1 LNVLTNLVFLARQVE
16 SEPGFIVGP
25 IAALFGHVVNFLF
38 NIVFAVGPAHSLGFT
53 IILMTIIF
61 RACMMPLS
69 IKAQKSMMRMRE
81 LKPEL
86 DKIEAKYGNSKDPE
100 IIKKKNAEKQV
111 LMQKHDANPL
121 KGCFPMLLQMPL
133 FIGLNFI
140 MRQAFLYIVYLR
152 ELYHDLAAAIQQV
165 PGYIEMIW
173 PTAYELLPRS
183 ILQNNDE
190 VYHLMVN
197 RGLSFEA
204 AREQVGDVIS
214 LSVPADL
221 ARVISRFTSENWLE
235 LQEKILSDLPAH
247 YWTAIAQL
255 NDYRQSI
262 ETFFGLSM
270 VEQSG
275 WTWPHILLPL
285 LTIITML
292 CSQWVMQL
300 RTADPNADEKVKMQ
314 QKIMLVAM
322 PLFLGF
328 ITVGLPGG
336 VALFWVTSQVYQFVQ
351 DLILNKK
358 DGIPLKLP
366 FSKKDAS

>member
-1 LNVLTNLVFLARQVE
+1 MNVLTNLVFLARQVE
-16 SEPGFIVGP
+16 REPGFIVGP
-25 IAALFGHVVNFLF
+25 IAAIFGHVVNFLF
-38 NIVFAVGPAHSLGFT
+38 NIVFAIGPANSLGFT

-86 DKIEAKYGNSKDPE
+86 DKIQAKYGNSKDPE
-100 IIKKKNAEKQV
+100 IVKKMNAEKQV

-140 MRQAFLYIVYLR
+140 MRQAFLYITYLR
-152 ELYHDLAAAIQQV
+152 ELYNDISVAIQQV
-165 PGYIEMIW
+165 PGYIELLW
-173 PTAYELLPRS
+173 PIAEDLIPSR
-183 ILQNNDE
+183 IIKNNEE
-190 VYHLMVN
+190 VLHLMN
-197 RGLSFEA
+197 RGYSFEA

-221 ARVISRFTSENWLE
+221 SRVISRFTSENWAW
-235 LQEKILSDLPAH
+235 LQEQVPAY
-247 YWTAIAQL
+247 YWTIIGQL
-255 NDYRQSI
+255 NEYRHSI

-275 WTWPHILLPL
+275 WTWPYIVLPL
-285 LTIITML
+285 LTVITMF
-292 CSQWVMQL
+292 CSQWVSQQRM
-300 RTADPNADEKVKMQ
+300 ADPNADEKVKMQ
-314 QKIMLVAM
+314 QKMMLIIM
-322 PLFLGF
+322 PIFIGF

-336 VALFWVTSQVYQFVQ
+336 VALFWVTSQIFQLVQ

-366 FSKKDAS
+366 FSKKEY

>member
-1 LNVLTNLVFLARQVE
+1 LNVLTSLVFLARQIE
-16 SEPGFIVGP
+16 REPGFIVRP
-25 IAALFGHVVNFLF
+25 IAALFGHIVNALF
-38 NIVFAVGPAHSLGFT
+38 NVVYFVSPAHSLGFT

-86 DKIEAKYGNSKDPE
+86 DKIQAKYGNSKDPE
-100 IIKKKNAEKQV
+100 IIKKMNAEKQV

-140 MRQAFLYIVYLR
+140 MRQAFLYITHLR
-152 ELYHDLAAAIQQV
+152 TLYYDLAVAIQRV
-165 PGYIEMIW
+165 PGYIELIR
-173 PTAYELLPRS
+173 PTAEELLPNA
-183 ILQNNDE
+183 ILRNNQE
-190 VYHLMVN
+190 VQALIA
-197 RGLSFEA
+197 RGYTFEA
-204 AREQVGDVIS
+204 ARAQVGDVIS
-214 LSVPADL
+214 LAVPADL
-221 ARVISRFTSENWLE
+221 SRVINRFTAENWAY
-235 LQEKILSDLPAH
+235 LQEHISPT
-247 YWTAIAQL
+247 YWAEIARL
-255 NDYRQSI
+255 NDYRHSI
-262 ETFFGLSM
+262 ESFLGLSM

-285 LTIITML
+285 LTVITMF
-292 CSQWVMQL
+292 CSQWLSQQRM
-300 RTADPNADEKVKMQ
+300 ADPNADDKVKMQ
-314 QKIMLVAM
+314 QKIMLIVM
-322 PLFLGF
+322 PLFIGF

-336 VALFWVTSQVYQFVQ
+336 VALFWVTSQVFQVGQ

-366 FSKKDAS
+366 FSKKDAL